1 MKLALFDVD
10 GTLVDSRAMITA
22 SLTASLTAENLAV
35 PPQKKL
41 LSIVGLSLADAMRAL
56 VPESDDAQVQR
67 LAATYKEAF
76 WQFRA
81 SGEHAEDLFRGAR
94 ELLEELRT
102 RDDVI
107 LGIATGKSRRGI
119 THLLE
124 AKGMDG
130 WFATIQT
137 SDDHPSKPHPSMVIQ
152 SLSET
157 NTKSSQTIMI
167 GDTTYDIEMARS
179 GGVKAIGVTWGN
191 HQADELAR
199 AGAHILVNDFNELRD
214 GLASLWQHE
223 AP

>member
-22 SLTASLTAENLAV
+22 ALTAALTAEKLAV
-35 PPQKKL
+35 PPQKTL
-41 LSIVGLSLADAMRAL
+41 LSIVGLSLADAMRKL
-56 VPESDDAQVQR
+56 VPESGDAQVQR
-67 LAATYKEAF
+67 LTTTYKEAF
-76 WQFRA
+76 WHYRA

-94 ELLEELRT
+94 ELLEDLRAT
-102 RDDVI
+102 DDVI

-119 THLLE
+119 DHLLA
-124 AKGMDG
+124 AKGMAG

-157 NTKSSQTIMI
+157 DTKSSKTIMI
-167 GDTTYDIEMARS
+167 GDTTYDIEMARA

-191 HQADELAR
+191 HHADELAN
-199 AGAHILVNDFNELRD
+199 AGANLLVNDFSELRG
-214 GLASLWQHE
+214 GLESLWQE
-223 AP
+223 DAP